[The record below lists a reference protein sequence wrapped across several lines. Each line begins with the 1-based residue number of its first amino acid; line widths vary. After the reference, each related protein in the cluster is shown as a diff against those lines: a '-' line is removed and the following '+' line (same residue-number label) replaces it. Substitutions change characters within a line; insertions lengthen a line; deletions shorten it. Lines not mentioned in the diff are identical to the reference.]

1 MARAP
6 RGMTKPAE
14 DTPSSARPA
23 FERRSG
29 ALPDEV
35 TRLHEHTAEH
45 LLAEAP
51 AWAQQ
56 ARVDPYNGQVTH
68 YIDIAGNA
76 TAPEAPVKG
85 SFSVPGQPSGIPDA
99 YLPPGARDPKPK
111 AKPGAGPPTV
121 ADDLINQVDLA
132 RMRIVKDLK
141 HETSGEKVASDAEP
155 KRSGLIQK
163 VQKGLQA
170 RRSVPANESAP
181 ETPAAPS
188 QAQQALGKWQE
199 GRGEFRVSTP
209 APLKT
214 QSGAKTAQPT
224 DREKAQETLQAK
236 LDSRGLGE
244 DAVQTSDPSLDR

>member
-14 DTPSSARPA
+14 DTPSVARPA
-23 FERRSG
+23 FESRSG
-29 ALPDEV
+29 ASPDEV

-76 TAPEAPVKG
+76 TAPEVPVKG
-85 SFSVPGQPSGIPDA
+85 SFSVPGQPSGIPDS

-141 HETSGEKVASDAEP
+141 KEQPSGEKSTPDAEP
-155 KRSGLIQK
+155 KRSSLMQK
-163 VQKGLQA
+163 VQKGFQA
-170 RRSVPANESAP
+170 RRGTPANEQAV
-181 ETPAAPS
+181 AASEGPS
-188 QAQQALGKWQE
+188 MAQQALGRWQD
-199 GRGEFRVSTP
+199 GRDGFRVSTP
-209 APLKT
+209 EPIKV
-214 QSGAKTAQPT
+214 T
-224 DREKAQETLQAK
+224 DRQKAQETLQAK
-236 LDSRGLGE
+236 LESRGLG
-244 DAVQTSDPSLDR
+244 DDGVQTSDPSLDR